1 MRASCVKVLGR
12 PTDDA
17 ADRLGVT
24 GDDEKDDK
32 HSEAR
37 KRAGA
42 AGRPN
47 VCVAGGRG
55 GRARAPAGDGARAL
69 LPISSRTD
77 RSFFDLDPPSPP
89 PATDLICKVPSKYNY
104 K

>member
-17 ADRLGVT
+17 ADMLRVT

-37 KRAGA
+37 TRAGA

-55 GRARAPAGDGARAL
+55 GRATSACRGW
-69 LPISSRTD
+69 RTC
-77 RSFFDLDPPSPP
+77 FV
-89 PATDLICKVPSKYNY
+89 AYIVTD
-104 K
+104 